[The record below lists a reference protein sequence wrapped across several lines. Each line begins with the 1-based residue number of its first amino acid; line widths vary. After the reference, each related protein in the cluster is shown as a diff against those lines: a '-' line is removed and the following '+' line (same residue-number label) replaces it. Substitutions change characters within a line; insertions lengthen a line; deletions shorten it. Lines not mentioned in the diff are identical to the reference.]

1 MYTVYVYIYRIHNWR
16 SSTVFQR
23 LVSLALDL
31 FQEEAAEVAEGSKA
45 TGSGLVGSMG
55 WGRPWPE
62 GISDD
67 FHKKLL

>member
-23 LVSLALDL
+23 LVSLDL
-31 FQEEAAEVAEGSKA
+31 QEEAAEVAEGSKA
-45 TGSGLVGSMG
+45 TTGSGLIGSIGM
-55 WGRPWPE
+55 RE
-62 GISDD
+62 TVSDD